1 MLRGS
6 NDEHRL
12 RYNPAMLIRWLVLLL
27 GLVSFAT
34 AQSAENP
41 KPHAEKAARP
51 DQNASAAP
59 QQTEAS
65 VADKLKQIE
74 RAWADAEIK
83 HDPSLVAPYI
93 ADSIVK
99 IGDDNQPI
107 GHDQLLDRIK
117 NSDATIGSIDL
128 PDMQVQVYGTAAVVS
143 GVFKASGASKGKNFT
158 NSGRF
163 TDTFV
168 QQDGEWKAVASHDS
182 LDR

>member
-1 MLRGS
+1 LRPRNPPRIPS
-6 NDEHRL
+6 RTRKKRRAPTRTRL
-12 RYNPAMLIRWLVLLL
+12 RPRSRPRRRWP
-27 GLVSFAT
+27 
-34 AQSAENP
+34 N
-41 KPHAEKAARP
+41 
-51 DQNASAAP
+51 
-59 QQTEAS
+59 
-65 VADKLKQIE
+65 KLKQIE

-128 PDMQVQVYGTAAVVS
+128 PDMKVQVYGTAAVVS